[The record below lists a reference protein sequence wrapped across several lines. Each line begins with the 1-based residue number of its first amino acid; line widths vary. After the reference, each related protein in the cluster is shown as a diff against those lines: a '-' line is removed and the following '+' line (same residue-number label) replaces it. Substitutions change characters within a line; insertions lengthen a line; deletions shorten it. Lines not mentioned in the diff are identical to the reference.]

1 MLYERLLLI
10 LLFYANFKLKNGDK
24 MFYKVSEKEMLKDR
38 NEIFLKDIVPILKEK
53 GFEKSPFK
61 SACFGYC
68 NSYLYIY
75 EMCRL
80 NSSLLEFVETDICR
94 KDKYIQIHINSFK
107 LTPEIRSVSS
117 LNGIDGLNYK
127 IPPDSTKK
135 MRLDVDFIDCPP
147 VFSMDFWFKTLKIG
161 YCFTKKGYARQ
172 VKRLKNLAQEKVRN
186 IDCFF
191 KKWYTRHS
199 PNITEWDG
207 KLVEKTI

>member
-1 MLYERLLLI
+1 
-10 LLFYANFKLKNGDK
+10 

-61 SACFGYC
+61 SSCFGYC

-75 EMCRL
+75 EMCRI

-107 LTPEIRSVSS
+107 LTPKIRSVSS
-117 LNGIDGLNYK
+117 LKGIDGLKYK
-127 IPPDSTKK
+127 IPPDSAKK
-135 MRLDVDFIDCPP
+135 MRIDVDFIDCPP
-147 VFSMDFWFKTLKIG
+147 IFSMDFWLKTLKIG
-161 YCFTKKGYARQ
+161 LYFTKNGYARQ
-172 VKRLKNLAQEKVRN
+172 IKRLKHLAQEKTRN

-191 KKWYTRHS
+191 KKWYILHS

-207 KLVEKTI
+207 KLVEKNKYTRSE